1 MKRVTVTLRDKPITK
16 GRLSLYLD
24 FYPAVFIP
32 EIGKKTRREF
42 LKLYLYEK
50 PKSFGEKLNN
60 SENQRMA
67 ELICTRRRNEVNKEF
82 IYTPFE
88 LEQMRLKEISERPF
102 LQYFRKQ
109 ARKRDGNN
117 AEIWETAICHFEN
130 FIDGQEPS
138 FSDITIPFVDDFREY
153 LLNAKSRR
161 NTGKKIAR
169 NTALSYFNK
178 LKTTL
183 KKAYKEG
190 LLQTDVNAG
199 IEGITEQESQRNY
212 LNMEEATALFRT
224 PCKSEIVKRVSIFS
238 ILTGLRYSD
247 IAKLKWKEIEHTFN
261 DGYYIR
267 FTQKKTLKQESLPIS
282 DQAYRILGSTANGN
296 ELVFPG
302 LKKWDFDRLVPLW
315 VQAAG
320 ITKHVTFHCFRHT
333 YATLQIAGGTDLLTV
348 SKMLGHKSVKTTQI
362 YAKVVDQ
369 RKREATDKI
378 NLS

>member
-1 MKRVTVTLRDKPITK
+1 MKRVTVTLRNKPVSK
-16 GRLSLYLD
+16 GRVSLYLD
-24 FYPAVFIP
+24 FYPAVFVP

-42 LKLYLYEK
+42 LKLYLHEK

-82 IYTPFE
+82 IYTSFE
-88 LEQMRLKEISERPF
+88 LEQMRLKEISERSF

-109 ARKRDGNN
+109 GSKRDGNN

-130 FIDGQEPS
+130 FIDGKQPS

-161 NTGKKIAR
+161 NTGKKISR

-267 FTQKKTLKQESLPIS
+267 FTQKKTEKQENLPIS
-282 DQAYRILGSTANGN
+282 EQAYSILSSAANGN
-296 ELVFPG
+296 ELVFPC
-302 LKKWDFDRLVPLW
+302 LKN
-315 VQAAG
+315 G
-320 ITKHVTFHCFRHT
+320 N
-333 YATLQIAGGTDLLTV
+333 LTV
-348 SKMLGHKSVKTTQI
+348 LCRCGFRLQG
-362 YAKVVDQ
+362 
-369 RKREATDKI
+369 
-378 NLS
+378 